1 MEERTYVE
9 ERSFRKL
16 QKLGGSYVVS
26 LPRKWINRLFQKYLD
41 DEEIPLP
48 LITIDILNDRSLK
61 ITPGSTELEDIKK
74 ELILESNPYVVKEL
88 VNNILSGETYI
99 VIRSD
104 KIINKSLRKQI
115 GYWVNGLPNTE
126 ITEES
131 DQRIVVQNFGFKTIP
146 TEKLIKRLLFLIAD
160 MFDDINQGSYENINS
175 KFDELRKFYFILVM
189 HIRTYLRTGVNITE
203 DSTFSPLKAMD
214 YRIFCGKVEEIGKIL
229 KRLRLSTSVTPFFEE
244 IHQYYNEVM
253 DAYLHNDS
261 KLSYYVWLKKYKLI
275 EKASD
280 LITTLDI
287 NEHDKIKSMIGIA
300 ERCKDMAG
308 LI

>member
-16 QKLGGSYVVS
+16 QRLGGSYIIS
-26 LPRKWINRLFQKYLD
+26 LPRKWINEVFQKYLD
-41 DEEIPLP
+41 DKEEPLP
-48 LITIDILNDRSLK
+48 LIAIDILNDRSLK
-61 ITPGSTELEDIKK
+61 ITPGLTQLEEIQK

-104 KIINKSLRKQI
+104 KLINKSLRNQI
-115 GYWVNGLPNTE
+115 AYWVNGLPNTE

-131 DQRIVVQNFGFKTIP
+131 NQRIVVQNFGFKTIP
-146 TEKLIKRLLFLIAD
+146 TEKLIKRLLYLIAD
-160 MFDDINQGSYENINS
+160 MFDDINQESYKNINS

-229 KRLRLSTSVTPFFEE
+229 KRLRLTPIVMPFFNE

-253 DAYLHNDS
+253 DAYLKQDS
-261 KLSYYVWLKKYKLI
+261 KVSYYLWLKKYQLL
-275 EKASD
+275 ERAD
-280 LITTLDI
+280 YLFDI
-287 NEHDKIKSMIGIA
+287 LEYKDHDKIRDMIGIA

-308 LI
+308 LF

>member
-16 QKLGGSYVVS
+16 QRLGGSYIIS
-26 LPRKWINRLFQKYLD
+26 LPRKWINEVFQKYLD
-41 DEEIPLP
+41 DKDEPLP
-48 LITIDILNDRSLK
+48 LIAIDILNDRSLK
-61 ITPGSTELEDIKK
+61 ITPGLTQLEEIQK

-104 KIINKSLRKQI
+104 KLINKSLRNQI
-115 GYWVNGLPNTE
+115 AYWVNGLPNTE

-131 DQRIVVQNFGFKTIP
+131 NQRIVVQNFGFKTIP
-146 TEKLIKRLLFLIAD
+146 TEKLIKRLLYLIAD
-160 MFDDINQGSYENINS
+160 MFDDINQESYKNINS

-229 KRLRLSTSVTPFFEE
+229 KRLRLTPIVMPFFNE

-253 DAYLHNDS
+253 DAYLKQDS
-261 KLSYYVWLKKYKLI
+261 KVSYYLWLKKYQLL
-275 EKASD
+275 ERAD
-280 LITTLDI
+280 YLFDI
-287 NEHDKIKSMIGIA
+287 LEYKEHDKIKDMIGIA

-308 LI
+308 LF

>member
-1 MEERTYVE
+1 
-9 ERSFRKL
+9 
-16 QKLGGSYVVS
+16 
-26 LPRKWINRLFQKYLD
+26 LD
-41 DEEIPLP
+41 DKEEPLP
-48 LITIDILNDRSLK
+48 LVAIDILNDRSLK
-61 ITPGSTELEDIKK
+61 ITPGLTQLEEIQK

-104 KIINKSLRKQI
+104 KLINKSLRNQI
-115 GYWVNGLPNTE
+115 AYWVNGLPNTE

-131 DQRIVVQNFGFKTIP
+131 NQRIVVQNFGFKTIP
-146 TEKLIKRLLFLIAD
+146 TEKLIKRLLYLIAD
-160 MFDDINQGSYENINS
+160 MFDDINQESYKNINS

-229 KRLRLSTSVTPFFEE
+229 KRLRLTPIVMPFFNE

-253 DAYLHNDS
+253 DAYLKQDS
-261 KLSYYVWLKKYKLI
+261 KVSYYLWLKKYQLL
-275 EKASD
+275 ERAD
-280 LITTLDI
+280 YLFDI
-287 NEHDKIKSMIGIA
+287 LEYKDHDKIRDMIGIA

-308 LI
+308 LF

>member
-16 QKLGGSYVVS
+16 QRLGGSYIIS
-26 LPRKWINRLFQKYLD
+26 LPRKWINDVFQKYLD
-41 DEEIPLP
+41 DKEEPLP
-48 LITIDILNDRSLK
+48 LIAIDILNDRSLK
-61 ITPGSTELEDIKK
+61 ITPGLTQLEEIQK

-104 KIINKSLRKQI
+104 KLINKSLRNQI
-115 GYWVNGLPNTE
+115 AYWVNGLPNTE

-131 DQRIVVQNFGFKTIP
+131 NQRIVVQNFGFKTIP
-146 TEKLIKRLLFLIAD
+146 TEKLIKRLLYLIAD
-160 MFDDINQGSYENINS
+160 MFDDINQESYKNINS

-229 KRLRLSTSVTPFFEE
+229 KRLRLTPIVMPFFNE

-253 DAYLHNDS
+253 DAYLKQDS
-261 KLSYYVWLKKYKLI
+261 KVSYYLWLKKYQLL
-275 EKASD
+275 EKAD
-280 LITTLDI
+280 YLFDI
-287 NEHDKIKSMIGIA
+287 LEYKDHDKIKDMIGIA

-308 LI
+308 LF

>member
-16 QKLGGSYVVS
+16 QRLGGSYIIS
-26 LPRKWINRLFQKYLD
+26 LPRKWINEVFQKYLD
-41 DEEIPLP
+41 DKEEPLP
-48 LITIDILNDRSLK
+48 LIAIDILNDRSLK
-61 ITPGSTELEDIKK
+61 ITPGLTQLEEIQK

-104 KIINKSLRKQI
+104 KLINKSLRNQI
-115 GYWVNGLPNTE
+115 AYWVNGLPNTE

-131 DQRIVVQNFGFKTIP
+131 NQRIVVQNFGFKTIP
-146 TEKLIKRLLFLIAD
+146 TEKLIKRLLYLIAD
-160 MFDDINQGSYENINS
+160 MFDDINQESYKNINS

-229 KRLRLSTSVTPFFEE
+229 KRLRLTPIVMPFFNE

-253 DAYLHNDS
+253 DAYLKQDS
-261 KLSYYVWLKKYKLI
+261 KMSYYLWLKKYQLL
-275 EKASD
+275 ERAAY
-280 LITTLDI
+280 LFDI
-287 NEHDKIKSMIGIA
+287 LEYKEHDKIKDMIGIA

-308 LI
+308 LF

>member
-16 QKLGGSYVVS
+16 QRLGGSYIIS
-26 LPRKWINRLFQKYLD
+26 LPRKWINDVFQKYLD
-41 DEEIPLP
+41 DKEEPLP
-48 LITIDILNDRSLK
+48 LIAIDILNDRSLK
-61 ITPGSTELEDIKK
+61 ITPGLTQLEEIQK

-104 KIINKSLRKQI
+104 KLINKSLRNQI
-115 GYWVNGLPNTE
+115 AYWVNGLPNTE

-131 DQRIVVQNFGFKTIP
+131 NQRIVVQNFGFKTIP
-146 TEKLIKRLLFLIAD
+146 TEKLIKRLLYLIAD
-160 MFDDINQGSYENINS
+160 MFDDINQESYKNINS

-229 KRLRLSTSVTPFFEE
+229 KRLRLTPIVMPFFNE

-253 DAYLHNDS
+253 DAYLKQDS
-261 KLSYYVWLKKYKLI
+261 KVSYYLWLKKYQLL
-275 EKASD
+275 ERAD
-280 LITTLDI
+280 YLFDI
-287 NEHDKIKSMIGIA
+287 LEYKDHDKIKDMIGIA

-308 LI
+308 LF

>member
-9 ERSFRKL
+9 ERYFRKL
-16 QKLGGSYVVS
+16 QKQGGSLVVS
-26 LPRKWINRLFQKYLD
+26 LPRKWINEVFQKSLD
-41 DEEIPLP
+41 DKEKALP
-48 LITIDILNDRSLK
+48 IVTIDILNDRSLK
-61 ITPGSTELEDIKK
+61 ITPGSTQSEDIKK

-104 KIINKSLRKQI
+104 KVINKSLRNQI
-115 GYWVNGLPNTE
+115 AYWVNGLPNTE

-131 DQRIVVQNFGFKTIP
+131 NQRIVVQNFGFKTIP
-146 TEKLIKRLLFLIAD
+146 TEKLIKRLLYIIAD
-160 MFDDINQGSYENINS
+160 MFDDLIQESYKNVNN

-189 HIRTYLRTGVNITE
+189 HIRTYLRTGINITE

-229 KRLRLSTSVTPFFEE
+229 KRLRLSPPVIPFFEE
-244 IHQYYNEVM
+244 INQYYNEVM
-253 DAYLHNDS
+253 DAYLNNDS
-261 KLSYYVWLKKYKLI
+261 KLSYYVWLKKYNLVEKSI
-275 EKASD
+275 ELMD
-280 LITTLDI
+280 TLDY
-287 NEHDKIKSMIGIA
+287 EDHDKIKDMIGIA

>member
-1 MEERTYVE
+1 MDERTYVE

-16 QKLGGSYVVS
+16 QRLGGSYIIS
-26 LPRKWINRLFQKYLD
+26 LPRKWINDVFQKYLD
-41 DEEIPLP
+41 DKEEPLP
-48 LITIDILNDRSLK
+48 LIAIDILNDRSLK
-61 ITPGSTELEDIKK
+61 ITPGLTQLEEIQK

-104 KIINKSLRKQI
+104 KLINKSLRNQI
-115 GYWVNGLPNTE
+115 AYWVNGLPNTE

-131 DQRIVVQNFGFKTIP
+131 NQRIVVQNFGFKTIP
-146 TEKLIKRLLFLIAD
+146 TEKLIKRLLYLIAD
-160 MFDDINQGSYENINS
+160 MFDDINQESYKNINS

-229 KRLRLSTSVTPFFEE
+229 KRLRLTPIVMPFFNE

-253 DAYLHNDS
+253 NAYLKQDS
-261 KLSYYVWLKKYKLI
+261 KMSYYLWLKKYQLL
-275 EKASD
+275 ERAD
-280 LITTLDI
+280 YLFDI
-287 NEHDKIKSMIGIA
+287 LEYKDHDKIKDMIGIA

-308 LI
+308 LF

>member
-16 QKLGGSYVVS
+16 QKQGGSLVVS
-26 LPRKWINRLFQKYLD
+26 LPKKWIKEVFQKYLD
-41 DEEIPLP
+41 DKEEALP
-48 LITIDILNDRSLK
+48 LVAIDILNDRSLK
-61 ITPGSTELEDIKK
+61 ITPGSTQSEDIKK

-88 VNNILSGETYI
+88 VNSILSGETYI

-104 KIINKSLRKQI
+104 KVINKSLRNQI
-115 GYWVNGLPNTE
+115 RYWVNGLPNTE

-131 DQRIVVQNFGFKTIP
+131 NQRIVVQNFGFKTIP
-146 TEKLIKRLLFLIAD
+146 TEKLIKRLLYIIAD
-160 MFDDINQGSYENINS
+160 MFDDLNQESYENVNN

-189 HIRTYLRTGVNITE
+189 HIRTYLRTGVNITD

-229 KRLRLSTSVTPFFEE
+229 KRLKLSPPIMPFFEE
-244 IHQYYNEVM
+244 IHQYYSEVM
-253 DAYLHNDS
+253 DAYLKRNS
-261 KLSYYVWLKKYKLI
+261 KLSYYVWLKKYPLI
-275 EKASD
+275 EKANE
-280 LITTLDI
+280 LLATLDI
-287 NEHDKIKSMIGIA
+287 NDHDKIKDMIGIA

>member
-1 MEERTYVE
+1 MEERTYIE

-16 QKLGGSYVVS
+16 QRLGGSYIIS
-26 LPRKWINRLFQKYLD
+26 LPRKWINEVFQKYLD
-41 DEEIPLP
+41 DKEEPLP
-48 LITIDILNDRSLK
+48 LIAIDILNDRSLK
-61 ITPGSTELEDIKK
+61 ITPGLTQLEEIQK

-104 KIINKSLRKQI
+104 KLINKSLRNQI
-115 GYWVNGLPNTE
+115 AYWVNGLPNTE

-131 DQRIVVQNFGFKTIP
+131 NQRIVVQNFGFKTIP
-146 TEKLIKRLLFLIAD
+146 TEKLIKRLLYLIAD
-160 MFDDINQGSYENINS
+160 MFDDINQESYKNINS

-229 KRLRLSTSVTPFFEE
+229 KRLRLTPIVMPFFNE

-253 DAYLHNDS
+253 DAYLKQDS
-261 KLSYYVWLKKYKLI
+261 KVSYYLWLKKYQLL
-275 EKASD
+275 ERAD
-280 LITTLDI
+280 YLFDI
-287 NEHDKIKSMIGIA
+287 LEYKEHDKIKDMIGIA

-308 LI
+308 LF

>member
-1 MEERTYVE
+1 MEERTYIE

-16 QKLGGSYVVS
+16 QQLGGSYIIS
-26 LPRKWINRLFQKYLD
+26 LPRKWINEVFQKYLD
-41 DEEIPLP
+41 DKEEPLP
-48 LITIDILNDRSLK
+48 LIAIDILNDRSLK
-61 ITPGSTELEDIKK
+61 ITPGLTQLEEIQK

-104 KIINKSLRKQI
+104 KLINKSLRNQI
-115 GYWVNGLPNTE
+115 AYWVNGLPNTE

-131 DQRIVVQNFGFKTIP
+131 NQRIVVQNFGFKTIP
-146 TEKLIKRLLFLIAD
+146 TEKLIKRLLYLIAD
-160 MFDDINQGSYENINS
+160 MFDDINQESYKNINS

-229 KRLRLSTSVTPFFEE
+229 KRLRLTPIVMPFFNE

-253 DAYLHNDS
+253 DAYLKQDS
-261 KLSYYVWLKKYKLI
+261 KVSYYLWLKKYQLL
-275 EKASD
+275 ERAD
-280 LITTLDI
+280 YLFDI
-287 NEHDKIKSMIGIA
+287 LEYKEHDKIKDMIGIA

-308 LI
+308 LF

>member
-16 QKLGGSYVVS
+16 QRLGGSYIIS
-26 LPRKWINRLFQKYLD
+26 LPRKWINEVFQKYLD
-41 DEEIPLP
+41 DKEEPLP
-48 LITIDILNDRSLK
+48 LIAIDILNDRSLK
-61 ITPGSTELEDIKK
+61 ITPGLTQLEEIQK

-104 KIINKSLRKQI
+104 KLINKSLRNQI
-115 GYWVNGLPNTE
+115 AYWVNGLPNTE

-131 DQRIVVQNFGFKTIP
+131 NQRIVVQNFGFKTIP
-146 TEKLIKRLLFLIAD
+146 TEKLIKRLLYLIAD
-160 MFDDINQGSYENINS
+160 MFDDINQESYKNINS

-229 KRLRLSTSVTPFFEE
+229 KRLRLTPIVMPFFNE

-253 DAYLHNDS
+253 DAYLKQDS
-261 KLSYYVWLKKYKLI
+261 KVSYYLWLKKYQLL
-275 EKASD
+275 ERAD
-280 LITTLDI
+280 YLFDI
-287 NEHDKIKSMIGIA
+287 LEYKDHDKIKDMIGIA

-308 LI
+308 LF

>member
-16 QKLGGSYVVS
+16 QRLGGSYIIS
-26 LPRKWINRLFQKYLD
+26 LPRKWINEVFQKYLD
-41 DEEIPLP
+41 DKEEPLP
-48 LITIDILNDRSLK
+48 LIAIDILNDRSLK
-61 ITPGSTELEDIKK
+61 ITPGLTQLEEIQK

-104 KIINKSLRKQI
+104 KLINKSLRNQI
-115 GYWVNGLPNTE
+115 AYWVNGLPNTE

-131 DQRIVVQNFGFKTIP
+131 NQRIVVQNFGFKTIP
-146 TEKLIKRLLFLIAD
+146 TEKLIKRLLYLIAD
-160 MFDDINQGSYENINS
+160 MFDDINQESYKNINS

-229 KRLRLSTSVTPFFEE
+229 KRLRLTPIVMPFFNE

-253 DAYLHNDS
+253 DAYLKQDS
-261 KLSYYVWLKKYKLI
+261 KVSYYLWLKKYQLL
-275 EKASD
+275 ERAD
-280 LITTLDI
+280 YLFDI
-287 NEHDKIKSMIGIA
+287 LEYKEHDKIKDMIGIA

-308 LI
+308 LF